1 MGKRVYGAFL
11 TQIDGVPEAKKDT
24 DERGKTQRKN
34 EKSSILIIKK
44 QRAPLKMPTRLRAAR
59 DSGF

>member
-11 TQIDGVPEAKKDT
+11 TQIDGVPEAEKDT

-34 EKSSILIIKK
+34 ASFFRLETIETTCTNENAN
-44 QRAPLKMPTRLRAAR
+44 APYSHK
-59 DSGF
+59 G